1 MSAHRDED
9 LLARVRLL
17 EDERDI
23 ARLVASYGPLAD
35 AADSDGVA
43 NLWTEDGTY
52 DVDGWVMRGRNEI
65 RAMVSSPQ
73 HHALV
78 TDGCCHFLGPCAV
91 TVTGDAA
98 TAVCESL
105 VLRRRDE
112 RYVVFRASVNH
123 IELNRTSGGWKIAAR
138 VTRTLTGNGDAA
150 DLVRKG
156 IGQPAGD

>member
-1 MSAHRDED
+1 MSAHDND
-9 LLARVRLL
+9 LLARIRLL

-35 AADSDGVA
+35 AADADGVA

-52 DVDGWVMRGRNEI
+52 DVDGWIMRGRNEI
-65 RAMVSSPQ
+65 RAMVNSPE
-73 HHALV
+73 HRALI

-105 VLRRRDE
+105 VLRRRDGC
-112 RYVVFRASVNH
+112 YVVFRASVNH
-123 IELNRTSGGWKIAAR
+123 FQLQRGSAVWKIAAR
-138 VTRTLTGNGDAA
+138 VTRALTGGKDAA

-156 IGQPAGD
+156 IREVAAD

>member
-35 AADSDGVA
+35 AADADGVA

-52 DVDGWVMRGRNEI
+52 DVDGWIMRGRNEI
-65 RAMVSSPQ
+65 RAMVNSPQ
-73 HHALV
+73 HRALV

-105 VLRRRDE
+105 VLRRRAE

-123 IELNRTSGGWKIAAR
+123 IELHRTGAGWKIACR
-138 VTRTLTGNGDAA
+138 VTRALAGNGEAA

-156 IGQPAGD
+156 IGEPAVD